1 MPTSDDLKEAM
12 LSEALGELIG
22 LMDRMD
28 AVVAGTD
35 SVRAALL
42 DAQMD
47 LTRQLEAFEQRMKE
61 VSSIARTK
69 VVEHITTKS
78 EQAMKS
84 ILQRHIE
91 AMQEATRQAHARE
104 LGAAVNQL
112 RVTLQH
118 VTHLADWRRSWPTH
132 AAAAFAGAVLATA
145 VMAAVRIW

>member
-1 MPTSDDLKEAM
+1 MPSSDELKEAM
-12 LSEALGELIG
+12 LSEAVGELIR
-22 LMDRMD
+22 LMDRMH

-35 SVRAALL
+35 AVREAML

-47 LTRQLEAFEQRMKE
+47 LTRQLDAFEQRLKE
-61 VSSIARTK
+61 ISSIARNK
-69 VVEHITTKS
+69 VVEHIATKS
-78 EQAMKS
+78 EEAMKS

-112 RVTLQH
+112 RATLQH

-132 AAAAFAGAVLATA
+132 AAAALVGAVAATA
-145 VMAAVRIW
+145 VTGAVWIW

>member
-1 MPTSDDLKEAM
+1 MPTSDDLKEAL
-12 LSEALGELIG
+12 LSEAVGELIR

-35 SVRAALL
+35 SVRGALL

-47 LTRQLEAFEQRMKE
+47 LTRQLDAFEHRMKE

-84 ILQRHIE
+84 ILQRHVE
-91 AMQEATRQAHARE
+91 AMQEATREAHARE
-104 LGAAVNQL
+104 LGAAVHQL
-112 RVTLQH
+112 RMTLQH

-132 AAAAFAGAVLATA
+132 AAAALAGAVLATA
-145 VMAAVRIW
+145 VMGAVWLW

>member
-1 MPTSDDLKEAM
+1 MTTSDDLKEAM
-12 LSEALGELIG
+12 LSEAVGELLR

-35 SVRAALL
+35 NVRQALL

-47 LTRQLEAFEQRMKE
+47 LTRQLDAFEHRLKDI
-61 VSSIARTK
+61 SSIARTK
-69 VVEHITTKS
+69 VVEHIARKS
-78 EQAMKS
+78 EDAMKS

-112 RVTLQH
+112 RATLQH

-132 AAAAFAGAVLATA
+132 AAAALAGAVMATA
-145 VMAAVRIW
+145 VTGAVWLW